1 MSAARALAAL
11 AAASTALPVT
21 ELAATIAS
29 TALLV
34 PESLPQNSDVALAA
48 AISRHPPLLTAQT
61 HAGVLRSPSFWES
74 TAL

>member
-1 MSAARALAAL
+1 MSAALL
-11 AAASTALPVT
+11 VASTALPVT
-21 ELAATIAS
+21 ELATIAS

-34 PESLPQNSDVALAA
+34 PESLAQRSDAALAA